1 MVTMARTERTWD
13 EATRG
18 SAELFERAQAVLPG
32 GVNSPVR
39 GASVLAPVP
48 GLPRAWRRGATC
60 STSTATSTSTWSW
73 ASGPIILGHDH
84 PAVAG
89 AVAEQASRGS
99 VFATCTPLEVEVAE
113 QFCDDGR
120 LGGAGPLHE
129 LGHRVDDAR
138 PAPGARVHGQA
149 QDPQVRGS
157 FPRQPRRR
165 SSSASR
171 RRSRRSARPPIRCAS
186 RTGPGIPPEHYET
199 TLVAVWNDLEALE
212 RVIRR
217 HRDELAAV
225 IVEPV
230 MANKG
235 YIGPEPGYLEGAAT
249 RSPART
255 TSC

>member
-1 MVTMARTERTWD
+1 MGRGH
-13 EATRG
+13 TR
-18 SAELFERAQAVLPG
+18 
-32 GVNSPVR
+32 VR
-39 GASVLAPVP
+39 GALRACSGRASRRRELAGAWGERAGARTRSTSSVA
-48 GLPRAWRRGATC
+48 RGATC
-60 STSTATSTSTWSW
+60 STSTATNTSTWSW
-73 ASGPIILGHDH
+73 ASGRSILGHDH

-113 QFCDDGR
+113 RILLDGR
-120 LGGAGPLHE
+120 LGGPGPLHE

-157 FPRQPRRR
+157 LPRQPRPGARQRHAAALGGRLGRGPGAHPQRVAASRPSITRRRSWPSGTTSRR
-165 SSSASR
+165 SSES
-171 RRSRRSARPPIRCAS
+171 
-186 RTGPGIPPEHYET
+186 
-199 TLVAVWNDLEALE
+199 
-212 RVIRR
+212 IRR

-235 YIGPEPGYLEGAAT
+235 YIGPEPGYLEALRRHHA
-249 RSPART
+249 RERRPADHG
-255 TSC
+255 